1 MTKNATGVIHCVL
14 AAALGVSVAIS
25 GLITGVVGAQ
35 QPPPAGQ
42 LPFDTSQWKTN
53 LSKHSVPLSEILPDG
68 PPRDQ
73 IPAID
78 KPLFIAPTAADKWLK
93 PTEPVILFEHGTDTR
108 AYPLQILIWHEIV
121 NDTVGG
127 LPVVITF
134 CPLCHTG
141 IAFVRRVGSRA
152 LTFGTTGYLRFSN
165 LVMYD
170 RQTESWWQQA
180 TGDAIVGDLTGTQLT
195 PIPAQIVSWATFKQA
210 FSGGKVLSRET
221 GYQRPYG
228 QNPYSGY
235 DDIRSSP
242 FFYRGPE
249 DTRLPPME
257 RVASVSIAGDDVAY
271 PFSALEKVRV
281 VNDTVGGK
289 AIVVLFVTGVA
300 SALNQTMIATS
311 RDVGTSAV
319 FVRTINGRVLTFA
332 ERNGR
337 ITDTQTGSTWNI
349 VGAATAGPLRGTRL
363 TPVFSRQQFWFSVAV
378 LNPHARIYRP

>member
-1 MTKNATGVIHCVL
+1 V
-14 AAALGVSVAIS
+14 
-25 GLITGVVGAQ
+25 
-35 QPPPAGQ
+35 
-42 LPFDTSQWKTN
+42 
-53 LSKHSVPLSEILPDG
+53 
-68 PPRDQ
+68 
-73 IPAID
+73 
-78 KPLFIAPTAADKWLK
+78 
-93 PTEPVILFEHGTDTR
+93 EPVILFERGGDVR

-127 LPVVITF
+127 VPVIITF

-141 IAFVRRVGSRA
+141 IAFVRRVGSRT
-152 LTFGTTGYLRFSN
+152 LTFGTTGNLRFSN

-180 TGDAIVGDLTGTQLT
+180 AGSAIVGDLTGTQLT
-195 PIPAQIVSWATFKQA
+195 PMPAQIVSWATFKQA
-210 FSGGKVLSRET
+210 FPTGRVLSPNT
-221 GYQRPYG
+221 GFERPYG

-257 RVASVSIAGDDVAY
+257 RVVAVSIAGDDVAY

-300 SALNQTMIATS
+300 SALNQTIIASS
-311 RDVGTSAV
+311 RDVGTSGV
-319 FVRTINGRVLTFA
+319 FARTINGRVLTFA
-332 ERNGR
+332 DRNGR
-337 ITDTQTGSTWNI
+337 IIDTRTGSTWSI
-349 VGAATAGPLRGTRL
+349 VGAGTAGPLRGTHL
-363 TPVFSRQQFWFSVAV
+363 TPVFSRQQFWFSAAI
-378 LNPHARIYRP
+378 LNPHTRIYRP